1 MNLARNL
8 ERSALFFPDH
18 PVVIQDG
25 QRVTYAQLDRRSGRM
40 ATALAGL
47 GLAAGERIALCAP
60 NSVEWLYVYF
70 AALKLG
76 AVAVTLSNQLSAKE
90 LTLLAGHAR
99 PRAVYADPVHHPV
112 LERLRSSAGISWIIG
127 QGGDHQP
134 DALMAEAA
142 GPMAAVERGRDDLAC
157 VLYTGGTTG
166 MPKGVM
172 LSHENINTAIHN
184 VVRMERSTQD
194 DRVLCFLPFNH
205 VFGQMHIMN
214 ATVLSAGCLVL
225 MPGYNQDQALA
236 AIAEHQVT
244 KLYAVPTVYVRLLQ
258 IPQLKSRLGKVRYCF
273 SAAAS
278 LAREHVLRWREA
290 TGLAIHEAYGMTET
304 ASMVT
309 FNHHRSHLVGSVGEP
324 VGTTEVSIRDET
336 GAPLPVGQSG
346 EICIRGRNVMQG
358 YLDNSTDT
366 ENAFYGDW
374 LRSGDVGYLDDQG
387 YLFIVDRLK
396 DMIITGG
403 ENVYPREVEEV
414 MFESSQIAECS
425 VIGVPDPE
433 YGERVV
439 AVCVPAPGKSIDPVE
454 LRAYLKT
461 KLSGFKVPKEFIIKE
476 ELPKTAAG
484 KIFKLQ
490 IKKELIEK

>member
-1 MNLARNL
+1 MDRHL
-8 ERSALFFPDH
+8 H
-18 PVVIQDG
+18 PAVIQGEDTI
-25 QRVTYAQLDRRSGRM
+25 TYAQLDRRAGHL
-40 ATALAGL
+40 AAGLAGL
-47 GLAAGERIALCAP
+47 GLAAGDRVALCAP

-76 AVAVTLSNQLSAKE
+76 ATAVTLSNQLSAQE
-90 LTLLAGHAR
+90 LSLLAGHAR
-99 PRAVYADPVHHPV
+99 PKAVYADPAHYPV
-112 LERLRSSAGISWIIG
+112 LEALRETAGISWIIG
-127 QGGDHQP
+127 AGGDHEP
-134 DALMAEAA
+134 AALMPAA
-142 GPMAAVERGRDDLAC
+142 SEPLGAVERERDHTAC

-166 MPKGVM
+166 TPKGVM

-184 VVRMERSTQD
+184 VVRMEGSNEN

-225 MPGYNQDQALA
+225 LPGYNQDEALEA
-236 AIAEHQVT
+236 VARHGVT

-258 IPQLKSRLGKVRYCF
+258 LSDLKARLGKVRYCF

-309 FNHHRSHLVGSVGEP
+309 FNHHRRHLVGSVGEP
-324 VGTTEVSIRDET
+324 VGTTEVSIRDA
-336 GAPLPVGQSG
+336 GGLALPTGQSG

-358 YLDNSTDT
+358 YLDNPSDT
-366 ENAFYGDW
+366 RDLFYGDW
-374 LRSGDVGYLDDQG
+374 LRSGDVGYLDQDG

-396 DMIITGG
+396 EMIITGG

-414 MFESSQIAECS
+414 IFQWRQIAECS
-425 VIGVPDPE
+425 VIGLPDPE

-439 AVCVPAPGKSIDPVE
+439 AVCVPTPGESIDALE
-454 LRAYLKT
+454 LRAFLKT
-461 KLSGFKVPKEFIIKE
+461 KLSGYKVPKEFVIKND
-476 ELPKTAAG
+476 LPKSPAG
-484 KIFKLQ
+484 KMLKRE
-490 IKKELIEK
+490 IKKDLIEG

>member
-1 MNLARNL
+1 MNLSCNL

-18 PVVIQDG
+18 PAVIQGG
-25 QRVTYAQLDRRSGRM
+25 QTVTYAQLDRRAGRM

-47 GLAAGERIALCAP
+47 GLAAGDRIALCAP

-76 AVAVTLSNQLSAKE
+76 AVAVTLSNHLSPKE
-90 LTLLAGHAR
+90 LALLVGHAR
-99 PRAVYADPVHHPV
+99 PKAIYSDPAHHST
-112 LERLRSSAGISWIIG
+112 LQELRSAADINWIIG
-127 QGGDHQP
+127 PGGDQEP
-134 DALMAEAA
+134 ATLMTEASP
-142 GPMAAVERGRDDLAC
+142 PMISVVREREDLAC

-166 MPKGVM
+166 TPKGVM

-184 VVRMERSTQD
+184 VVRMEGSTED

-225 MPGYNQDQALA
+225 LPGFNQDEALA
-236 AIAEHQVT
+236 AIAEHGVT

-258 IPQLKSRLGKVRYCF
+258 LPDLKARLGKVRYCF

-278 LAREHVLRWREA
+278 LAREHVLRWHEA

-309 FNHHRSHLVGSVGEP
+309 FNHHRRHLVGSVGEP
-324 VGTTEVSIRDET
+324 VGTTEVSIRDEK

-358 YLDNSTDT
+358 YLDNPTDT
-366 ENAFYGDW
+366 EGTFYGDW
-374 LRSGDVGYLDDQG
+374 LRSGDVGYLDEDG

-414 MFESSQIAECS
+414 LFESSQIAECS
-425 VIGVPDPE
+425 VIGMPDLE

-439 AVCVPAPGKSIDPVE
+439 AVCVPAPGKSIDPVG

-461 KLSGFKVPKEFIIKE
+461 KLSGFKVPKEFIIKD